1 MHSIHYEIL
10 PVIQI
15 LPYNFQHYSPSVPWL
30 TYELSPLFYTWTSWT
45 CCLLCW
51 LRIWSWQVD
60 SRLSRKSRR
69 MDSERDRA
77 HNKNKCVLSALS
89 DHTQSRL
96 VCALTHAPGP
106 CPKVKNPLPNS
117 HRTWVNLILCFQMS
131 VFSCSCP
138 LPQWHVLNCELN
150 LGRNR
155 NKILSEGVVGLS
167 VSQNWLMK
175 NSLEISGSPL
185 GVSYSFACNATLHFT
200 TLNSVQSMFK
210 NKPFYSRW
218 PNSAPKLSF
227 AMICPWKIILCEP
240 LLEQFW
246 GKWPNSSCLDPSQ
259 CFIFVRL

>member
-117 HRTWVNLILCFQMS
+117 HRTWGESNTLFSNVSFQL
-131 VFSCSCP
+131 F
-138 LPQWHVLNCELN
+138 
-150 LGRNR
+150 
-155 NKILSEGVVGLS
+155 LST
-167 VSQNWLMK
+167 
-175 NSLEISGSPL
+175 SPMTC
-185 GVSYSFACNATLHFT
+185 A
-200 TLNSVQSMFK
+200 
-210 NKPFYSRW
+210 
-218 PNSAPKLSF
+218 KL
-227 AMICPWKIILCEP
+227 WT
-240 LLEQFW
+240 
-246 GKWPNSSCLDPSQ
+246 
-259 CFIFVRL
+259 